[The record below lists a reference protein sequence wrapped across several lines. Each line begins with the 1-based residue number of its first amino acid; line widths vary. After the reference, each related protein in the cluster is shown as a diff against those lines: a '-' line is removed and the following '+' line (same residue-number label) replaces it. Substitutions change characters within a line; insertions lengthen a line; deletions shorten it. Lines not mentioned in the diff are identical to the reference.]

1 MAFSPFTRRHVVNML
16 GGVSLAGLAGQ
27 AQAQVAGG
35 DKNITFIV
43 PFSAGSGPDTIGR
56 LAAQYLQQK
65 WKQTIIVD
73 KGIGDFFHRR
83 TNYKGNFL
91 SKTSNTQWHF
101 MTYHRFP

>member
-1 MAFSPFTRRHVVNML
+1 MPSNPFTRRDVAGL
-16 GGVSLAGLAGQ
+16 LAGAGLASVVPG

-56 LAAQYLQQK
+56 ICAQYLQQK

-73 KGIGDFFHRR
+73 NRVGASGNIG
-83 TNYKGNFL
+83 
-91 SKTSNTQWHF
+91 TQAVA
-101 MTYHRFP
+101 R